1 MKQEILVA
9 GLGVTGVATAKSL
22 AKLGKSVL
30 VYEEDSSAAMQ
41 IKADEIRL
49 IANID
54 VTFAQPETLPKL
66 IITYIK
72 TSM

>member
-22 AKLGKSVL
+22 PTLGKSVL

-54 VTFAQPETLPKL
+54 VTF
-66 IITYIK
+66 
-72 TSM
+72 